1 MIGSFLGAKL
11 ASLPFITDTF
21 QLILFSVMML
31 LAAILMIKKGEQKLE
46 KAFGYFLIAV
56 SVFYFSK
63 TIVHSFIN
71 I

>member
-63 TIVHSFIN
+63 TIVHIFIN